1 MHTSPLCGYSAS
13 ASLAFFLSGVF
24 VPSDRSRVDSV
35 NCSILFVASAHLCCF
50 RFLLFNYC
58 IKSCIV
64 AMLAFCFAKRNADH
78 DRS

>member
-35 NCSILFVASAHLCCF
+35 NCSILFVASAICVVSVF
-50 RFLLFNYC
+50 SYS
-58 IKSCIV
+58 ITV
-64 AMLAFCFAKRNADH
+64 
-78 DRS
+78 